1 MTNNDDIKQ
10 FLKKFYNDDTK
21 KILKGSL
28 IMLPKQFKSSA
39 MMILKSLK
47 RFLNDGTKKVP
58 K

>member
-10 FLKKFYNDDTK
+10 FLKQFHNDDTK